1 MTGWKLIPYVCLL
14 FTVSVLFSA
23 CAGKEDSSE
32 QTKIDFTVVEEVDYP
47 EELSGI
53 IAEKKETPFKLTYS
67 YQGYLYI
74 VQGYGEQATGGY
86 SIQVDD
92 VYETENAVYFSATL
106 MGPGKEEEV
115 TQAKTYPY
123 IVVKIKD
130 IDKSVVF
137 PS

>member
-1 MTGWKLIPYVCLL
+1 MPYVFFL
-14 FTVSVLFSA
+14 FTVAVLLSA
-23 CAGKEDSSE
+23 CTAKDDSSE
-32 QTKIDFTVVEEVDYP
+32 QKKLDFTVVEEADYP
-47 EELSGI
+47 EELPEI

-92 VYETENAVYFSATL
+92 VYETENAVYFSTSL
-106 MGPGKEEEV
+106 MGPGKDEEV

-137 PS
+137 SS